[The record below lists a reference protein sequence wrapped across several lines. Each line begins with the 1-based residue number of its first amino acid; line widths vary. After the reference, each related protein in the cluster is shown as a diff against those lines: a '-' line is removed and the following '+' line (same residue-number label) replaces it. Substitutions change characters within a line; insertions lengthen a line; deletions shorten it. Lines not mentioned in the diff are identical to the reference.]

1 MKIFMGMTE
10 IAGNFAALQRGFD
23 ALGIPSVCLVRRK
36 HRFQYDGRYID
47 GMFIKLVEIRLHE
60 RRCATPRTHI
70 LAKICWAGTHQ
81 LIKGKEP
88 FLVFIWAIC
97 NFDVFVFSYRTSFF
111 YGKYYLWDL
120 PILKFF
126 GKKIIY
132 YFHGSDD
139 RPSYI
144 DGAEMAIEKGKTIT
158 QCIEMTRQ
166 KKNIIRSIERYADYI
181 ISYPLYA
188 QLHER
193 SIISRM
199 ALGRAVQLP
208 DSRISTETLPI
219 SDNQPIRILHSPS
232 HPEAKGTSRIRQAIQ
247 SLQARNYHLE
257 YVEITGQPHAVVI
270 RELQQCDIVI
280 DQLYSDLPMSAFA
293 SEAAF
298 YGKAVIMGCYGI
310 EEMYQCSPSELMP
323 PMHYCHPDDI
333 ETAIEKLITDDDYR
347 IALGQQAKAYTHTY
361 CQPEQV
367 AKRFLQLIEGTFP
380 TNWLHNPSD
389 IRYIHGCAIPEWR
402 ARELVRG
409 VIAEGGKAALQ
420 LSDKPELEQLF
431 VAFAEEES

>member
-1 MKIFMGMTE
+1 MRVFMGLTE
-10 IAGNFAALQRGFD
+10 VAGIYSGLQRGFN
-23 ALGIPSVCLVRRK
+23 ALGIPSVCMVRRK

-47 GMFIKLVEIRLHE
+47 GMFIKLVEKRLHE
-60 RRCATPRTHI
+60 KRCATPRTHI
-70 LAKICWAGTHQ
+70 LAKICWAGSHQ
-81 LIKGKEP
+81 FIKDSKP
-88 FLVFIWAIC
+88 FLIFVWAIC
-97 NFDVFVFSYRTSFF
+97 NFDVFLFSYRTSFF
-111 YGKYYLWDL
+111 RGKYHLWDL

-132 YFHGSDD
+132 YFHGSDG
-139 RPSYI
+139 RPPYI
-144 DGAEMAIEKGKTIT
+144 DGAEMAPDRRKTIT

-208 DSRISTETLPI
+208 DSRVSTETLPT

-232 HPEAKGTSRIRQAIQ
+232 HPEAKGTPCVRQAIQ

-257 YVEITGQPHAVVI
+257 YVEITGQPHVVVI
-270 RELQQCDIVI
+270 QELQQCDIVI

-310 EEMYQCSPSELMP
+310 EEMHQCTSSELMP
-323 PMHYCHPDDI
+323 PIHYCHPDDI
-333 ETAIEKLITDDDYR
+333 ATAIEELITDDDYR
-347 IALGQQAKAYTHTY
+347 TALGQQAKAYIQTY

-380 TNWLHNPSD
+380 TNWLYDPNGIH
-389 IRYIHGCAIPEWR
+389 YIYGSGIPEWR
-402 ARELVRG
+402 AKELVRG

-431 VAFAEEES
+431 VAFAEEET